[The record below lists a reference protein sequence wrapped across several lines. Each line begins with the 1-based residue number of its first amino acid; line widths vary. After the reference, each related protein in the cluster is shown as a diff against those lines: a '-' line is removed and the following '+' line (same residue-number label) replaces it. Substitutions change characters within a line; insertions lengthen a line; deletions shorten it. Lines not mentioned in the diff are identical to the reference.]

1 MRTEAQIRAS
11 AKYNKENTVSISVR
25 FFKERDAEV
34 IEWISRQ
41 PNKADALRQL
51 ILKEIEAQK

>member
-11 AKYNKENTVSISVR
+11 AKYNKQNTVSISVR
-25 FFKERDAEV
+25 FFKEKDAAV

-51 ILKEIEAQK
+51 ILKEIEAGK